1 MTRPLPVVFAET
13 DLDVLATAPGRIA
26 VIIPPEGKLDAGARR
41 INRLTRGTL
50 ARLIEAAALGEK
62 KPGDVITIN
71 WPTGMAAEAVD
82 VVILPRSASPAE
94 SRRAGVALGRLK
106 NGKPL
111 LILGASLRRPVD
123 VILGAVLRAYEFT
136 THKTKAKTDKT
147 PEEPGAI
154 TLMSGKPDEIE
165 SEAAPALAVAEGV
178 FFTRD
183 LVNEPA
189 NHLTTTEFANRI
201 TAMQDLGLKITV
213 LEESDMEKFGMG
225 AILSVGQGSASP
237 SKLAVMEW
245 QGGAADEAPLALI
258 GKGVVFDT
266 GGISIK
272 PAAGMEEMTMDMGGA
287 GVVAGVMRT
296 LALRKA
302 RANVVGLVGLVE
314 NMPSD
319 RATRPGDVVTSMKGD
334 TIEVI
339 NTDAEGRLVLADV
352 MWYAQE
358 TYKPRGMVDLATL
371 TGACIVA
378 LGHENAAVLS
388 NNDGL
393 CNAVLRAA
401 KVEGEGAWRLPL
413 GQGYADIMKS
423 QIADVKNSGGRPA
436 GTITAAEFL
445 HRFVQDGMPWVHLDI
460 AGVAS
465 VKADTTYAPKGATGW
480 GVMALNRLVA
490 DLFEQS

>member
-1 MTRPLPVVFAET
+1 
-13 DLDVLATAPGRIA
+13 LA
-26 VIIPPEGKLDAGARR
+26 L
-41 INRLTRGTL
+41 
-50 ARLIEAAALGEK
+50 
-62 KPGDVITIN
+62 
-71 WPTGMAAEAVD
+71 
-82 VVILPRSASPAE
+82 
-94 SRRAGVALGRLK
+94 
-106 NGKPL
+106 
-111 LILGASLRRPVD
+111 
-123 VILGAVLRAYEFT
+123 
-136 THKTKAKTDKT
+136 
-147 PEEPGAI
+147 
-154 TLMSGKPDEIE
+154 
-165 SEAAPALAVAEGV
+165 AEGV

-201 TAMQDLGLKITV
+201 AAMKDLGLKITI
-213 LEESDMEKFGMG
+213 LEEKDMEKLGMG
-225 AILSVGQGSASP
+225 ALLSVGHGSASP

-245 QGGAADEAPLALI
+245 LGGPKGEAPLALI

-266 GGISIK
+266 GGISLK

-296 LALRKA
+296 LALRRAK
-302 RANVVGLVGLVE
+302 ANVVGLVGIVE

-352 MWYAQE
+352 LWSAQE
-358 TYKPRGMVDLATL
+358 TYKPRGMIDLATL

-388 NNDGL
+388 NDEGL
-393 CNAVLRAA
+393 CNAFLRAA
-401 KVEGEGAWRLPL
+401 KTEGEGAWRLPL
-413 GQGYADIMKS
+413 GPGYADMIKG
-423 QIADVKNSGGRPA
+423 QIADIKNSAGRPA

-445 HRFVQDGMPWVHLDI
+445 HRFVQEGMPWVHLDI

-480 GVMALNRLVA
+480 GVLALNRLVA
-490 DLFEQS
+490 DMLEES